1 MPHDQLPPFVLKD
14 GETFAM
20 LDGRGEI
27 CPETHP
33 DSGIFHRGT
42 RHVSRLELLLWGQA
56 AAVLS
61 STERGEMG
69 VHVSH
74 LTNDTSL
81 AGPPQGV
88 VHLERTSVLTP
99 NACLQE
105 LSFTSYAETTLEVPL
120 CVRCDADFRDIFEVR
135 GHGRDHRGHTVL
147 SCGNDA
153 LEWRYLGLDGEE
165 RSTAVRLGVTVHE
178 VGDDRLSF
186 TLVLQP
192 RQVQKLV
199 LALDF
204 SRRDVLTVAP
214 SSELSSQLSSQSSSQ
229 PSTHSP
235 SQSTSP
241 TTSQTFACPMPAEAF
256 EQAMGGTIGRFREAR
271 RRSALISSDNPAF
284 NSWLA
289 RSYSDV
295 HLLSTELEHGLFP
308 YAGVPWFSCPFGRD
322 GLITA
327 RQLLMVEPRL
337 ARGVLGFLAEHQAT
351 VRDPSSDA
359 EPGKILHEARFGEM
373 AALGEVP
380 FRRYYGTVDATPLFV
395 ILAADYLARTGELAF
410 IEALLPALQEAMAW
424 IQAAEADSFDGFL
437 RYRRAAHGGLR
448 NQGWKDSDDAVHHAD
463 GRLAEGS
470 IALCE
475 VQAYSYGA
483 HRAMAAILRRL
494 GHGSGA
500 EPLLQQA
507 ERLRERFHAAFWCE
521 SIGTYALAL
530 DGTGLPCVVR
540 SSNAGHCLWT
550 GIATPEA
557 AASIARELLA
567 PSSFNGWGI
576 RTLDER
582 EARYNPMSY
591 HNGSVWPHDNGLIA
605 LGLAR
610 YGFRQEAMQ
619 VLTGLF
625 DTARAMAMLRLPEL
639 FCGFSR
645 RDDEGPTHYPVAC
658 SPQAWASGSVFALL
672 EAVTGMA
679 IGRDD
684 ITGRVQV
691 HLRHPVL
698 PQRINV
704 LEISGLR
711 LGDEEIDLQL
721 HRGEHDVGV
730 LVRRRTAGV
739 DVLISK

>member
-42 RHVSRLELLLWGQA
+42 RHVSRLQLLLWGEP

-61 STERGEMG
+61 ATERGEMG

-74 LTNDTSL
+74 LTNDSS
-81 AGPPQGV
+81 ANGPRQGV
-88 VHLERTSVLTP
+88 VHLERSTVLTP
-99 NACLQE
+99 SSCLQE
-105 LSFTSYAETTLEVPL
+105 LSFTNYGEAALQVPL
-120 CVRCDADFRDIFEVR
+120 CFRCDADFRDIFEVR
-135 GHGRDHRGHTVL
+135 GIQRPLRGHTVL
-147 SCGNDA
+147 SCSSDA
-153 LEWRYLGLDGEE
+153 LEWQYRGLDGCD
-165 RSTAVRLGVTVHE
+165 RLTLLRLGAAVEE
-178 VGDDRLSF
+178 VGDDHLSLSLLLEPRQPLR
-186 TLVLQP
+186 LVL
-192 RQVQKLV
+192 
-199 LALDF
+199 
-204 SRRDVLTVAP
+204 
-214 SSELSSQLSSQSSSQ
+214 EL
-229 PSTHSP
+229 
-235 SQSTSP
+235 
-241 TTSQTFACPMPAEAF
+241 AF
-256 EQAMGGTIGRFREAR
+256 EQRQPLQLPSPDEAFAQAMAGTVSRFREAR

-284 NSWLA
+284 NAWLA

-295 HLLSTELEHGLFP
+295 HLLSSELDHGLYP

-337 ARGVLGFLAEHQAT
+337 ARGVLGFLAEQQASGF
-351 VRDPSSDA
+351 DPASDA
-359 EPGKILHEARFGEM
+359 EPGKILHEARTGEM

-380 FRRYYGTVDATPLFV
+380 FGRYYGSVDATPLFV

-410 IEALLPALQEAMAW
+410 VESLLPALDAAMAW
-424 IQAAEADSFDGFL
+424 IQQAEANSFDGFL
-437 RYRRAAHGGLR
+437 RYQCAAQGGLR
-448 NQGWKDSDDAVHHAD
+448 NQGWKDSDDAVHHSD

-483 HRAMAAILRRL
+483 HRAMAALLRRF
-494 GHGSGA
+494 GRHDQA
-500 EPLLQQA
+500 DTLLHQA
-507 ERLRERFHAAFWCE
+507 DRMRQRFHRAFWCE
-521 SIGTYALAL
+521 SIGTYAMAI
-530 DGTGLPCVVR
+530 DGDGQPCAVR

-550 GIATPEA
+550 GMATPEA
-557 AASIARELLA
+557 AASIARGLLA
-567 PSSFNGWGI
+567 PTSFNGWGV

-582 EARYNPMSY
+582 EVRYNPMSY
-591 HNGSVWPHDNGLIA
+591 HNGSIWPHDNALVA

-610 YGFRQEAMQ
+610 YGYRQEALRI
-619 VLTGLF
+619 LTGLF
-625 DTARAMAMLRLPEL
+625 DTARAMPMLRLPEL

-645 RDDEGPTHYPVAC
+645 REDEGPTHYPVAC
-658 SPQAWASGSVFALL
+658 SPQAWASGTVFALL

-679 IGRDD
+679 IGRDQD
-684 ITGRVQV
+684 TGRVQV
-691 HLRHPVL
+691 QLRHPVL
-698 PQRINV
+698 PRPINT

-711 LGDEEIDLQL
+711 LGDEEIDLKL

-730 LVRRRTAGV
+730 LVRRRTSGV